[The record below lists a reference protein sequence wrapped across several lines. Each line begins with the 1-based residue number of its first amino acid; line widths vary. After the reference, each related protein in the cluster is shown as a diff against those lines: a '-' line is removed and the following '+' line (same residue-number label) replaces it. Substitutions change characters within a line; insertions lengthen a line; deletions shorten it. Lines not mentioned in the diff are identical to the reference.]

1 MAQPTEN
8 QQSLFSVVTR
18 CVVFVGR
25 PRHSQ
30 QFDVVPISPG
40 HDAKATD
47 HQEGHDVHATPFQLN
62 LESCEH
68 FFTVQKKTT
77 SNSKQNP
84 LQEQSSAMAF
94 ASDMIFAKFSNHL
107 KRSMQ
112 VYIQYL
118 YSICC
123 KLAHFNL
130 LHLTL
135 ASPYCCCST
144 CVVCESF

>member
-1 MAQPTEN
+1 V
-8 QQSLFSVVTR
+8 FSAVTR

-68 FFTVQKKTT
+68 FFTVQKKNDIQFQTKPT
-77 SNSKQNP
+77 SRT
-84 LQEQSSAMAF
+84 LQCNGYCKRYYIRKILKSSEM
-94 ASDMIFAKFSNHL
+94 
-107 KRSMQ
+107 
-112 VYIQYL
+112 V
-118 YSICC
+118 
-123 KLAHFNL
+123 
-130 LHLTL
+130 
-135 ASPYCCCST
+135 
-144 CVVCESF
+144 

>member
-1 MAQPTEN
+1 
-8 QQSLFSVVTR
+8 LF
-18 CVVFVGR
+18 GR

-30 QFDVVPISPG
+30 QFDVVPISPS

-62 LESCEH
+62 LESCED
-68 FFTVQKKTT
+68 FFTVQKKKTT

-84 LQEQSSAMAF
+84 LQEHSSAMVF

-107 KRSMQ
+107 KWSNMS
-112 VYIQYL
+112 I

-123 KLAHFNL
+123 KLAHFNFATPYTCQSEL
-130 LHLTL
+130 LLRNL
-135 ASPYCCCST
+135 CPL
-144 CVVCESF
+144 